1 MSIVLQDLVK
11 KFGAHSVVDHVS
23 LEIDDG
29 EMMVLLGPSGSGK
42 STILRIIAGL
52 IPPDQGRVWLH
63 GREVTNLSPQ
73 ERNTGFV
80 FQNYSLFRHMTVA
93 DNIEFGLA
101 ARKVPKEKRAVKRE
115 ELLALVG
122 LAGLGGRYP
131 KQLSGGQQQRVA
143 VARALAFEPSVLLL
157 DEPFGALD
165 VKIRAQLRQAL
176 KEIQQR
182 IKVTTILVTHDQEE
196 AFELADRIGVIDRG
210 KLLEVGPPTALYRS
224 PQQEFVATF
233 LGGANLL
240 AGQVKD
246 GRVNL
251 GSMQL
256 SEAASYTT
264 VDPEGRLEVL
274 FRPEDLTLATSR
286 EELTIPVLGQ
296 GIVEQVQF
304 LGTLQRLRLRLQP
317 LPNTWRLPAEFGE
330 TGVPIQVAR
339 VPRSDGHLDFQV
351 GQQVWVGINNF
362 HILPRIPMRLLLGVD
377 EHSNLETLF
386 PFAITLARATSGPL
400 TVLSAAEDKADAEQL
415 LTFAR
420 EGLSSHLENIQF
432 HARVGRAPDEILK
445 HSMENAYDL
454 LVVAEPRKTTPRS
467 EIIWREL
474 TRRSR
479 IPILVVKGARPSV
492 RRMLFCTAG
501 GEPGKRDIIYGG
513 RLARRTGAST
523 TLLYVNPEPAAGIS
537 AGVLGSNPRA
547 QSFARPSRPWILNH
561 LEEGA
566 LTLRN
571 QGIHVEVQERQ
582 GAVIEEILR
591 EARKGEHDLIVIG
604 RHLESA
610 ARFGGSDLTTEIL
623 QRAECPVLVVTGD
636 LTRYS

>member
-1 MSIVLQDLVK
+1 MSIVLQNLHK
-11 KFGAHSVVDHVS
+11 QYGAHAVVDHVS
-23 LEIDDG
+23 LEIHDG
-29 EMMVLLGPSGSGK
+29 EMLVLLGPSGSGK

-52 IPPDQGRVWLH
+52 VPADQGTVWLH
-63 GREVTNLSPQ
+63 GRDVTNLSPQ

-93 DNIEFGLA
+93 DNIEFGLT
-101 ARKVPKEKRAVKRE
+101 ARKVPKPQRAAKRD

-122 LAGLGGRYP
+122 LGGLGGRYP

-165 VKIRAQLRQAL
+165 VKIRSQLRLAL

-182 IKVTTILVTHDQEE
+182 VKITTILVTHDQEE

-210 KLLEVGPPTALYRS
+210 KLLEVGAPTALYRS

-251 GSMQL
+251 GALDL

-274 FRPEDLTLATSR
+274 FRPEDLTLATER
-286 EELTIPVLGQ
+286 ADLTFPVLGQ
-296 GIVEQVQF
+296 GLVEEVLF
-304 LGTLQRLRLRLQP
+304 LGTMQRLRLRLQP

-330 TGVPIQVAR
+330 TGLPIQVAR
-339 VPRSDGHLDFQV
+339 IPRSDGHLDFQV

-362 HILPRIPMRLLLGVD
+362 HILPRIPMRVVIGLD
-377 EHSNLETLF
+377 EHSHLEELLNYGTM
-386 PFAITLARATSGPL
+386 LARATSGPL
-400 TVLSAAEDKADAEQL
+400 TLVAVAEDKSDAEQL
-415 LTFAR
+415 CAAAR
-420 EGLSSHLENIQF
+420 EMLEPQVEGVTYL
-432 HARVGRAPDEILK
+432 ARTGRAVEEVLRHVRAGSFDL
-445 HSMENAYDL
+445 L
-454 LVVAEPRKTTPRS
+454 LVVEPRKPSLRTDGNF
-467 EIIWREL
+467 REL
-474 TRRSR
+474 IRRSS
-479 IPILVVKGARPSV
+479 IPTLIVKGERPSI
-492 RRMLFCTAG
+492 RRILFCTAG
-501 GEPGKRDIIYGG
+501 GEPGKRDIIFGG
-513 RLARRTGAST
+513 RLARRTGAAT
-523 TLLYVNPEPAAGIS
+523 TLLYVSPVVTATGV
-537 AGVLGSNPRA
+537 GVLPSA
-547 QSFARPSRPWILNH
+547 ARQPALSRPWISSH

-571 QGIHVEVQERQ
+571 QGIHVEIKERQ
-582 GAVIEEILR
+582 GAVVEEILK
-591 EARKGEHDLIVIG
+591 EAKEGDHDLIVVG
-604 RHLESA
+604 RHLEGSA
-610 ARFGGSDLTTEIL
+610 ARFGGSDLATEVM
-623 QRAECPVLVVTGD
+623 QRAGCPVLVVTGD
-636 LTRYS
+636 LNRFG

>member
-11 KFGAHSVVDHVS
+11 HFGANTIVDHVS
-23 LEIDDG
+23 LEIHDG
-29 EMMVLLGPSGSGK
+29 ELMVLLGPSGSGK

-52 IPPDQGRVWLH
+52 VPADQGRVWLH
-63 GREVTNLSPQ
+63 GKDVTDLSPQ
-73 ERNTGFV
+73 ARNTGFV

-101 ARKVPKEKRAVKRE
+101 ARKVPKAQRAAKRE

-122 LAGLGGRYP
+122 LGGLGGRYP

-165 VKIRAQLRQAL
+165 VKIRGQLRQAL
-176 KEIQQR
+176 KEIQER
-182 IKVTTILVTHDQEE
+182 VKVTTILVTHDQEE

-240 AGQVKD
+240 AGQVKE

-251 GSMQL
+251 GALDL

-274 FRPEDLTLATSR
+274 FRPEDLQLATER

-296 GIVEQVQF
+296 GVVEEVLF

-317 LPNTWRLPAEFGE
+317 LPNTWRLPADFGE
-330 TGVPIQVAR
+330 TGLPIQVAR
-339 VPRSDGHLDFQV
+339 IPRSDGHLDFQV
-351 GQQVWVGINNF
+351 GQQVWVGINNY
-362 HILPRIPMRLLLGVD
+362 HILPRIPMRLLIGVD
-377 EHSNLETLF
+377 EHSNLDELLSYGEM
-386 PFAITLARATSGPL
+386 LARVTGGPV
-400 TVLSAAEDKADAEQL
+400 TVVTASEDKADAEQ
-415 LTFAR
+415 FAAYSR
-420 EGLSSHLENIQF
+420 EMLDPKLEGVRY
-432 HARVGRAPDEILK
+432 HARTGRATDEILR
-445 HSMENAYDL
+445 HSREGAYDL
-454 LVVAEPRKTTPRS
+454 LVVGEPRKPSPRADFTF
-467 EIIWREL
+467 REL

-479 IPILVVKGARPSV
+479 VPMLIVKGARPSI
-492 RRMLFCTAG
+492 RRILFCTAG

-513 RLARRTGAST
+513 RLARRAGAKT
-523 TLLYVNPEPAAGIS
+523 TLLYVNA
-537 AGVLGSNPRA
+537 VNPPGLAPGNFTRA
-547 QSFARPSRPWILNH
+547 LALPSRPWIVNH

-571 QGIHVEVQERQ
+571 QGIHVEVKERK
-582 GAVIEEILR
+582 GIVIEEILA
-591 EARKGEHDLIVIG
+591 EAKEGEHDLIVAG
-604 RHLESA
+604 RHLQGSA
-610 ARFGGSDLTTEIL
+610 ARFGGTDLTSEIL
-623 QRAECPVLVVTGD
+623 SRAECPVLIVTGD
-636 LTRYS
+636 LSRFG

>member
-11 KFGAHSVVDHVS
+11 QFGTNMIVDHVS
-23 LEIDDG
+23 LEIHDG
-29 EMMVLLGPSGSGK
+29 ELLVLLGPSGSGK

-52 IPPDQGRVWLH
+52 IPADQGRVWLH
-63 GREVTNLSPQ
+63 GRDVTNLTPQ

-80 FQNYSLFRHMTVA
+80 FQNYSLFRHMTVR

-101 ARKVPKEKRAVKRE
+101 ARKVPKAQRNAKSE

-143 VARALAFEPSVLLL
+143 VARALAQEPSVLLL

-176 KEIQQR
+176 KEIQSR
-182 IKVTTILVTHDQEE
+182 VRVTTILVTHDQEE
-196 AFELADRIGVIDRG
+196 AFELGDRIGVIDRG

-240 AGQVKD
+240 AGQVKE
-246 GRVNL
+246 GRINL
-251 GSMQL
+251 GSMEL

-274 FRPEDLTLATSR
+274 FRPEDLTLATER

-296 GIVEQVQF
+296 GTVEEVQF

-330 TGVPIQVAR
+330 TGVPISVAR
-339 VPRSDGHLDFQV
+339 IPRSDGHLDFQV

-362 HILPRIPMRLLLGVD
+362 HVLPRIPMRVLIGMD
-377 EHSNLETLF
+377 ENTNLEELVSYGAMLT
-386 PFAITLARATSGPL
+386 RATGGPL
-400 TVLSAAEDKADAEQL
+400 TVVATAEDKADAEQFIA
-415 LTFAR
+415 FAR
-420 EGLSSHLENIQF
+420 EALSPQVANVKF
-432 HARVGRAPDEILK
+432 HARTGRATDEMLK
-445 HSMENAYDL
+445 QVKEGAHDL
-454 LVVAEPRKTTPRS
+454 LLVAEPRKASTRTDAS
-467 EIIWREL
+467 FREL
-474 TRRSR
+474 VRRTM
-479 IPILVVKGARPSV
+479 IPTLVVKGDRTGI
-492 RRMLFCTAG
+492 RKILFCTAG
-501 GEPGKRDIIYGG
+501 GEPGKRDITYGG
-513 RLARRTGAST
+513 RLARRAGATT
-523 TLLYVNPEPAAGIS
+523 TLLYVDPTLPPTPAPTLQGA
-537 AGVLGSNPRA
+537 A
-547 QSFARPSRPWILNH
+547 QTAARPAPPWITNH

-566 LTLRN
+566 NTLRN
-571 QGIHVEVQERQ
+571 QGIHVEIKERQ
-582 GAVIEEILR
+582 GNVVDEILQ
-591 EARKGEHDLIVIG
+591 EAAEGEFDLIVIG
-604 RHLESA
+604 RHLEGA
-610 ARFGGSDLTTEIL
+610 PRAGGTDLASEIL
-623 QRAECPVLVVTGD
+623 QKAKCPVLVVTGD
-636 LTRYS
+636 LTRLS

>member
-11 KFGAHSVVDHVS
+11 TFGTNTIVDHVS
-23 LEIDDG
+23 LEIHDG
-29 EMMVLLGPSGSGK
+29 ELLVLLGPSGSGK

-52 IPPDQGRVWLH
+52 IPADQGRVWLH
-63 GREVTNLSPQ
+63 GRDVTDLTPQ

-80 FQNYSLFRHMTVA
+80 FQNYSLFRHMTVK

-101 ARKVPKEKRAVKRE
+101 ARKVPKAERSAKSE

-165 VKIRAQLRQAL
+165 VMIRAQLRQAL
-176 KEIQQR
+176 KEIQNR

-196 AFELADRIGVIDRG
+196 AFELGDRIGVIDRG

-240 AGQVKD
+240 AGQVKE

-251 GSMQL
+251 GSMDL
-256 SEAASYTT
+256 SDAASYTT

-274 FRPEDLTLATSR
+274 FRPEDLTLATGR
-286 EELTIPVLGQ
+286 EELTIPVLGE
-296 GIVEQVQF
+296 GTVEEVQF

-330 TGVPIQVAR
+330 TGVPISVAR
-339 VPRSDGHLDFQV
+339 IPRSDGHLDFQV

-362 HILPRIPMRLLLGVD
+362 HVLPRIPMRVLVGID
-377 EHSNLETLF
+377 EYSNLEQLVNY
-386 PFAITLARATSGPL
+386 AAMLARVTGGPL
-400 TVLSAAEDKADAEQL
+400 TVLASAEDKADAEQFIA
-415 LTFAR
+415 FAR
-420 EGLSSHLENIQF
+420 EALSPHVSNVKYQ
-432 HARVGRAPDEILK
+432 ARAGRTTDEILRQLK
-445 HSMENAYDL
+445 EGAFEL
-454 LVVAEPRKTTPRS
+454 LLLAEPRKASPRTDAS
-467 EIIWREL
+467 FREL
-474 TRRSR
+474 LRRSTV
-479 IPILVVKGARPSV
+479 PTLVVKAERTLI
-492 RRMLFCTAG
+492 RKILFCTAG
-501 GEPGKRDIIYGG
+501 GEPGKRDIIFGG
-513 RLARRTGAST
+513 RLARRAGATT
-523 TLLYVNPEPAAGIS
+523 TLLYVDPIAPPSPVQIPQMT
-537 AGVLGSNPRA
+537 LA
-547 QSFARPSRPWILNH
+547 QPTARMPRPWITSH

-566 LTLRN
+566 NTLRN
-571 QGIHVEVQERQ
+571 QGIHVEIKERK
-582 GAVIEEILR
+582 GHVVEEIIK
-591 EARKGEHDLIVIG
+591 ETVVGDHDLVVVG
-604 RHLESA
+604 RHLEGSPRA
-610 ARFGGSDLTTEIL
+610 GGTDLASEIL
-623 QRAECPVLVVTGD
+623 QRAKCPVLVVTGD
-636 LTRYS
+636 LGRFR

>member
-11 KFGAHSVVDHVS
+11 HIGAHTVVDHVS
-23 LEIDDG
+23 LEVHDG
-29 EMMVLLGPSGSGK
+29 ELLVLLGPSGSGK

-52 IPPDQGRVWLH
+52 IPADQGRVWLH
-63 GREVTNLSPQ
+63 GRDVTDLSPQ
-73 ERNTGFV
+73 QRNTGFV

-101 ARKVPKEKRAVKRE
+101 SRHVPKAQRTAKRE

-182 IKVTTILVTHDQEE
+182 IRVTTILVTHDQEE

-240 AGQVKD
+240 AGQAKA

-251 GSMQL
+251 GSMEL
-256 SEAASYTT
+256 SNAASYTT

-274 FRPEDLTLATSR
+274 FRPEDLMLATQR

-296 GIVEQVQF
+296 GVIEEVLF

-317 LPNTWRLPAEFGE
+317 LPDTWHLPPEFGE
-330 TGVPIQVAR
+330 TGVPIQIAR
-339 VPRSDGHLDFQV
+339 IPRSDGHLDFQV
-351 GQQVWVGINNF
+351 GQQVWVGIHNF
-362 HILPRIPMRLLLGVD
+362 HILPRIPMRLAIGLD
-377 EHSNLETLF
+377 EHTNAEVLLNYSAL
-386 PFAITLARATSGPL
+386 LARITNGPL
-400 TVLSAAEDKADAEQL
+400 TVIAVAEDRADAAQL
-415 LTFAR
+415 SKYAR
-420 EGLSSHLENIQF
+420 DNLMAHTGEVNYHIR
-432 HARVGRAPDEILK
+432 AGRSPEELVRDLK
-445 HSMENAYDL
+445 QGAYDL
-454 LVVAEPRKTTPRS
+454 LVLAEPRKIAPRA
-467 EIIWREL
+467 ETNLREL
-474 TRRSR
+474 VRRSPLPVL
-479 IPILVVKGARPSV
+479 IVKGEHASI
-492 RRMLFCTAG
+492 RRILFCTAG
-501 GEPGKRDIIYGG
+501 GEPGKRDIIFGG
-513 RLARRTGAST
+513 RIARRAGAAT
-523 TLLYVNPEPAAGIS
+523 TLLYVDAAT
-537 AGVLGSNPRA
+537 VRA
-547 QSFARPSRPWILNH
+547 ARPWITNH

-571 QGIHVEVQERQ
+571 QGIQVGVKERH
-582 GAVIEEILR
+582 GVIIEEILQ
-591 EARKGEHDLIVIG
+591 EIQQGEHDLVVIG
-604 RHLESA
+604 RHLETA
-610 ARFGGSDLTTEIL
+610 QTRFAQTDLASEIL
-623 QRAECPVLVVTGD
+623 QRAECPVLIVTGD
-636 LTRYS
+636 LNRLG

>member
-11 KFGAHSVVDHVS
+11 QFGSHMVVDHVS
-23 LEIDDG
+23 LEIHDG
-29 EMMVLLGPSGSGK
+29 ELLVLLGPSGSGK

-52 IPPDQGRVWLH
+52 IPADHGRVWLH
-63 GREVTNLSPQ
+63 GRDVTDLTPQ
-73 ERNTGFV
+73 ARNTGFV

-101 ARKVPKEKRAVKRE
+101 ARNVPKAQRAAKRD

-122 LAGLGGRYP
+122 LGGLGGRYP

-165 VKIRAQLRQAL
+165 VKIRGQLRQAL
-176 KEIQQR
+176 REIQQR
-182 IKVTTILVTHDQEE
+182 VKVTTILVTHDQEE

-240 AGQVKD
+240 AGQVKA

-274 FRPEDLTLATSR
+274 FRPEDLMLATDR

-296 GIVEQVQF
+296 GVVEQVQF
-304 LGTLQRLRLRLQP
+304 LGTMQRLRLRLQP
-317 LPNTWRLPAEFGE
+317 LPNTWRLPPDFGE
-330 TGVPIQVAR
+330 TGVPIQVVR
-339 VPRSDGHLDFQV
+339 IPRSDGHLDFQV

-362 HILPRIPMRLLLGVD
+362 HILPRIPIRLLVGID
-377 EHSNLETLF
+377 EHANAEELLGYSEM
-386 PFAITLARATSGPL
+386 LARATSGPV
-400 TVLSAAEDKADAEQL
+400 TVVAAAEDKADAEQL
-415 LTFAR
+415 AAYAR
-420 EGLSSHLENIQF
+420 EVLTAHVPGVEV
-432 HARVGRAPDEILK
+432 HARAGRAVDEILRAAAGGVFE
-445 HSMENAYDL
+445 M
-454 LVVAEPRKTTPRS
+454 LVVGEPRKPSPRQDAAF
-467 EIIWREL
+467 REL
-474 TRRSR
+474 ARRTSLPTL
-479 IPILVVKGARPSV
+479 IVKGPHASI
-492 RRMLFCTAG
+492 RRILFCTAG
-501 GEPGKRDIIYGG
+501 GEPGKRDIIFGG
-513 RLARRTGAST
+513 RLARRAGAAT
-523 TLLYVNPEPAAGIS
+523 TLLYVEAPTGPAGGGVLPAAGK
-537 AGVLGSNPRA
+537 LT
-547 QSFARPSRPWILNH
+547 RPKQPWITSH

-571 QGIHVEVQERQ
+571 QGIQVEVKERQ
-582 GAVIEEILR
+582 GQVVEEILK
-591 EARKGEHDLIVIG
+591 EVTEGEHDLIVVG
-604 RHLESA
+604 RHLDGMA
-610 ARFGGSDLTTEIL
+610 TRYGGNDLATEIV
-623 QRAECPVLVVTGD
+623 QRAGRPVLVVTGD
-636 LTRYS
+636 LNRFG

>member
-11 KFGAHSVVDHVS
+11 HFGTHAVVDHVS
-23 LEIDDG
+23 LEIHDG
-29 EMMVLLGPSGSGK
+29 ELLVLLGPSGSGK

-52 IPPDQGRVWLH
+52 IPAEQGRVFLH
-63 GREVTNLSPQ
+63 GRDVTNLTPQ

-93 DNIEFGLA
+93 ENIEFGLA
-101 ARKVPKEKRAVKRE
+101 SRKVPKAQRTAKSD

-122 LAGLGGRYP
+122 LGGLGGRYP

-165 VKIRAQLRQAL
+165 VKIRAQLRYAL

-182 IKVTTILVTHDQEE
+182 VRVTTILVTHDQEE
-196 AFELADRIGVIDRG
+196 AFELGDRIGVIDHG

-240 AGQVKD
+240 AGQLKE

-251 GSMQL
+251 GSLDL
-256 SEAASYTT
+256 SAAASYTT

-274 FRPEDLTLATSR
+274 FRPEDLTLATAR

-296 GIVEQVQF
+296 GLIEQVLF

-330 TGVPIQVAR
+330 TGLPIQVAR

-362 HILPRIPMRLLLGVD
+362 HILPRIPMRVLLGLD
-377 EHSNLETLF
+377 EHTNAGELLSYG
-386 PFAITLARATSGPL
+386 AMLARATSGPI
-400 TVLSAAEDKADAEQL
+400 TVVAAAEDKADADQL
-415 LTFAR
+415 AIFAK
-420 EGLSSHLENIQF
+420 ETIGAQVPNITF
-432 HARVGRAPDEILK
+432 HARPGRATDEILK
-445 HSMENAYDL
+445 VAMSGEFDL
-454 LVVAEPRKTTPRS
+454 LLLAEPRKISARMDTTF
-467 EIIWREL
+467 REL
-474 TRRSR
+474 IRRS
-479 IPILVVKGARPSV
+479 PLPMLVVKGERPSI
-492 RRMLFCTAG
+492 RRILFCTAG
-501 GEPGKRDIIYGG
+501 GEPGKRDIIFGG
-513 RLARRTGAST
+513 RLARRTGAAT
-523 TLLYVNPEPAAGIS
+523 MLLYVDTTNAPATPGAGPNRS
-537 AGVLGSNPRA
+537 A
-547 QSFARPSRPWILNH
+547 RPWIANH

-571 QGIHVEVQERQ
+571 QGIHVDIKERS
-582 GAVIEEILR
+582 GVVIEEILK
-591 EARKGEHDLIVIG
+591 EAEEGEHDLIVIG
-604 RHLESA
+604 RHLEGMAS
-610 ARFGGSDLTTEIL
+610 RLGGTDLTTEIL
-623 QRAECPVLVVTGD
+623 QRAACSVMIVTGEPG
-636 LTRYS
+636 RRS

>member
-11 KFGAHSVVDHVS
+11 HFGAHAVVDHVS
-23 LEIDDG
+23 LEIHDG
-29 EMMVLLGPSGSGK
+29 ELLVLLGPSGSGK

-52 IPPDQGRVWLH
+52 IPAESGKVWLH
-63 GREVTNLSPQ
+63 GKDVTNLTPQ

-101 ARKVPKEKRAVKRE
+101 ARKVPKAQRVAKRE

-122 LAGLGGRYP
+122 LGGLGGRYP

-165 VKIRAQLRQAL
+165 VKIRSQLRQAL
-176 KEIQQR
+176 KEIQKR
-182 IKVTTILVTHDQEE
+182 VKITTILVTHDQDE

-210 KLLEVGPPTALYRS
+210 KLLEVGSPTALYRS

-240 AGQVKD
+240 AGQVKE

-251 GSMQL
+251 GSMDL

-274 FRPEDLTLATSR
+274 FRPEDLTLAVER
-286 EELTIPVLGQ
+286 EDLKKFPVLGQ
-296 GIVEQVQF
+296 GLVEEVLF
-304 LGTLQRLRLRLQP
+304 LGTMQRLRLRLQP

-339 VPRSDGHLDFQV
+339 IPRSDGHLDFQV

-362 HILPRIPMRLLLGVD
+362 HILPRIPLRVVVGLD
-377 EHSNLETLF
+377 EHSHLEELLNY
-386 PFAITLARATSGPL
+386 AMMLAHATSGPL
-400 TVLSAAEDKADAEQL
+400 TLVAAAEDRNDAEQL
-415 LTFAR
+415 AAAAR
-420 EGLSSHLENIQF
+420 EVLEPQVEGVTY
-432 HARVGRAPDEILK
+432 HTRAGRAVEEILRDV
-445 HSMENAYDL
+445 SAGAYDL
-454 LVVAEPRKTTPRS
+454 MLVAEPRKPSSRT
-467 EIIWREL
+467 EGNVREL
-474 TRRSR
+474 VRRSP
-479 IPILVVKGARPSV
+479 IPTLVVKGEQSSI
-492 RRMLFCTAG
+492 RRILFCTAG
-501 GEPGKRDIIYGG
+501 GEPGKRDIIFGG
-513 RLARRTGAST
+513 RLARRTGAAT
-523 TLLYVNPEPAAGIS
+523 TLLYVQPAATPTGVGMLPS
-537 AGVLGSNPRA
+537 A
-547 QSFARPSRPWILNH
+547 ARMNTPSRPWILNH

-571 QGIHVEVQERQ
+571 QGIHVDIKERS
-582 GAVIEEILR
+582 GWVVEEILK
-591 EARKGEHDLIVIG
+591 EAKEGDHDLIVIG
-604 RHLESA
+604 RHLEGTA
-610 ARFGGSDLTTEIL
+610 ARFGGSDLAMEIL
-623 QRAECPVLVVTGD
+623 QRAGCPVLVVTGD
-636 LTRYS
+636 LNRFS

>member
-11 KFGAHSVVDHVS
+11 HYGTHAVVDHVS
-23 LEIDDG
+23 LEIHDG
-29 EMMVLLGPSGSGK
+29 ELLVLLGPSGSGK

-52 IPPDQGRVWLH
+52 IPAEHGRVYLH
-63 GREVTNLSPQ
+63 GRDVTDLTPQ
-73 ERNTGFV
+73 QRNTGFV

-101 ARKVPKEKRAVKRE
+101 AHNVPKAQRAAKRE

-122 LAGLGGRYP
+122 LGGLGGRYP

-165 VKIRAQLRQAL
+165 VKIRGQLRLAL

-182 IKVTTILVTHDQEE
+182 VKVTTILVTHDQEE

-240 AGQVKD
+240 AGQVKE

-251 GSMQL
+251 GDIHL
-256 SEAASYTT
+256 SDAASYTT

-274 FRPEDLTLATSR
+274 FRPEDLMLATER
-286 EELTIPVLGQ
+286 EQLTIPVLGQ
-296 GIVEQVQF
+296 GLVEEVLF

-317 LPNTWRLPAEFGE
+317 LPNTWRLPADFGE

-351 GQQVWVGINNF
+351 GEQVWVGINNF
-362 HILPRIPMRLLLGVD
+362 HILPRIPLRVLIGVD
-377 EHSNLETLF
+377 EQSNLDELL
-386 PFAITLARATSGPL
+386 PYGVMLAHATSGPV
-400 TVLSAAEDKADAEQL
+400 TVVVAADDKEDAEQL
-415 LTFAR
+415 TGFVREALAPKLT
-420 EGLSSHLENIQF
+420 NVKF
-432 HARVGRAPDEILK
+432 HSRTGRAIDEVLRHI
-445 HSMENAYDL
+445 SENAYDL
-454 LVVAEPRKTTPRS
+454 LLVAEPRKPTVRAEAS
-467 EIIWREL
+467 FREFM
-474 TRRSR
+474 RRSP
-479 IPILVVKGARPSV
+479 IPVLIVKGARPSI
-492 RRMLFCTAG
+492 RRILFCTAG
-501 GEPGKRDIIYGG
+501 GEPGKRDIIFGG
-513 RLARRTGAST
+513 RLARRTGAET
-523 TLLYVNPEPAAGIS
+523 TLLYVDSDALPTT
-537 AGVLGSNPRA
+537 
-547 QSFARPSRPWILNH
+547 ARPSRPWIENH

-571 QGIHVEVQERQ
+571 QGIQVKVKQRQGIVTEEILQEVQE
-582 GAVIEEILR
+582 
-591 EARKGEHDLIVIG
+591 GEHDLVVIG
-604 RHLESA
+604 RHLEGTAS
-610 ARFGGSDLTTEIL
+610 RFGGTDLAGEIVH
-623 QRAECPVLVVTGD
+623 RAECPVLVVTGD
-636 LTRYS
+636 LNRFS